1 MKIKHV
7 FISKPHKNKSYMPL
21 FQKKHNDSQLP
32 DIFISDDHEWTDTP
46 LYKQI
51 MDNLSII

>member
-7 FISKPHKNKSYMPL
+7 FISKPHKNKSYTPL
-21 FQKKHNDSQLP
+21 FQKKHNDSQMP

-46 LYKQI
+46 IYKQI
-51 MDNLSII
+51 MDRLSII